1 MIGLIAFDS
10 LLYSS
15 RIALRKNYVFKHIT
29 PVGHM
34 LFATICSL
42 LFLFIWYL
50 IDPKYILKDKDI
62 AGIKKI
68 AVWFFVLQLAS
79 FLNYYLF
86 LTLLDKNDISY
97 LIPLNQLFVILFS
110 SIIGVLFLNETITA
124 IKLIGIILGCISI
137 YMINC

>member
-62 AGIKKI
+62 AGLKKI

>member
-15 RIALRKNYVFKHIT
+15 RVALRKNYVFKHIT

-62 AGIKKI
+62 AGVKKI

>member
-15 RIALRKNYVFKHIT
+15 RVALRKNYVFKHIT

-86 LTLLDKNDISY
+86 LTLLNKNDISY

>member
-34 LFATICSL
+34 LFAQFAVL

-62 AGIKKI
+62 AGLKI

>member
-62 AGIKKI
+62 AGLKKI

-110 SIIGVLFLNETITA
+110 SIIGVLFLNETITL